1 MRCPCTLRIK
11 PQTETDSG
19 SSAIC
24 LGLLWWVE
32 SKREN
37 KRMRE
42 RENIN
47 TQWTLEGSLSQW
59 HQKHTLQKSMLHTM
73 HCSPTFSYSL
83 KCKRFDWSF
92 FSFLKQALQVK
103 WYFPLCFFYHI
114 NTFLSSVIVSK
125 VQLNQP
131 MLKAQVSKNI
141 YVEYQTQYD

>member
-1 MRCPCTLRIK
+1 MCVPRVPCTEYLSRLNKPSLHSWPAPSSFTIK
-11 PQTETDSG
+11 NLSG
-19 SSAIC
+19 TTHRSRLMHNPCGI
-24 LGLLWWVE
+24 
-32 SKREN
+32 
-37 KRMRE
+37 
-42 RENIN
+42 
-47 TQWTLEGSLSQW
+47 
-59 HQKHTLQKSMLHTM
+59 HTM